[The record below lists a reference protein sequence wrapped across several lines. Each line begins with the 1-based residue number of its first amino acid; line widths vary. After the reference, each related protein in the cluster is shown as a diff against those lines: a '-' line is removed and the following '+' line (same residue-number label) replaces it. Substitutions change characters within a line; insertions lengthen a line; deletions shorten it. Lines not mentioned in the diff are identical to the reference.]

1 MERVTETVLI
11 TGIGG
16 FVGGHLTP
24 YLLDRGL
31 NVCGTLRPGRD
42 SGLAADPAGRVRL
55 YPVDVRQAAAVKRV
69 VDEVRP
75 DYIFH
80 LAAVSSVFQ
89 SWRTPAAVMR
99 TNAIGAINLL
109 EAVRA
114 SGRRPR
120 LQMAGSSEEYGMVAP
135 GDLPVTE
142 DAPLMPLSPYAVSK
156 VAQDR
161 LAYQYF
167 RSFNLPVVVTRAFN
181 TTGPGRPP
189 TYVLSRF
196 AREIV
201 RVERGAKPV
210 ISVGNLDA
218 RRDFLDVRDLV
229 RAFWDVVRLGDPGE
243 AYNICSGEA
252 RSIREALEMLLSL
265 TTARIEIRRNPAL
278 MRPADLPVM
287 QGDAA
292 KFRARTGWQPEIPFE
307 QTLKDLLDYWR
318 ARTL

>member
-1 MERVTETVLI
+1 VTETVLI

-16 FVGGHLTP
+16 FVGQHLAS
-24 YLLDRGL
+24 YLREQGV

-42 SGLAADPAGRVRL
+42 FPPAGDLASKVRL
-55 YPVDVRQAAAVKRV
+55 YPMDVRRAAAVRRV
-69 VDEVRP
+69 IDDARP

-89 SWRTPAAVMR
+89 SWRQPASVMR
-99 TNAIGAINLL
+99 TNAIGAINIL

-114 SGRRPR
+114 GGRQPR

-142 DAPLMPLSPYAVSK
+142 DTPLMPLSPYAVSK

-167 RSFNLPVVVTRAFN
+167 RSFDLPVVVTRAFN

-201 RVERGAKPV
+201 RVERGGKPV
-210 ISVGNLDA
+210 IGVGNLAA

-229 RAFWDVVRLGDPGE
+229 RAYWEVIRRGVPGE
-243 AYNICSGEA
+243 AYNVCSGVA
-252 RSIREALEMLLSL
+252 RSIREALDMLLAL
-265 TTARIEIRRNPAL
+265 TTARIEIRENPAL
-278 MRPADLPVM
+278 MRPADIPVM

-292 KFRARTGWQPEIPFE
+292 KFRACTGWQPEIQFE

-318 ARTL
+318 ARAL